1 MSIKD
6 LIDKFKNTPPD
17 RTLVKNL
24 LIEAKVINVP
34 KKNLLSGYITLEDD
48 SGTLEAVAPEN
59 KIYEHLSSY
68 VNKKQILKLKGRLDK
83 TEYGNIAFLIKE
95 IIE

>member
-17 RTLVKNL
+17 RTLAKDL

-34 KKNLLSGYITLEDD
+34 KKHLLSGYITLEDN
-48 SGTLEAVAPEN
+48 SGILDAVAPKN
-59 KIYEHLSSY
+59 KIYEYLSSC
-68 VNKKQILKLKGRLDK
+68 VDKEQILKLKGRLDK
-83 TEYGNIAFLIKE
+83 TEYGNIAFE
-95 IIE
+95 IEEILE